1 MLKTIAAAAAFTLAA
16 AFTTLT
22 ATTAL
27 AQEVTLRLAH
37 VAPPQTTYQQAAE
50 RFKAALEDVS
60 GGTMSVEI
68 IPGGVLGDLG
78 QLWVQTRTGAL
89 DLHMIDLAA
98 VIAMKEARPFLV
110 MWTPFL
116 FEDQEHLH
124 RFVESETFK
133 SMMGDVEEQTGVR
146 YMGYLGDRPPRA
158 LTTASKPVKTPA
170 DLAGL
175 KIRTPEHPMIIGAF
189 KAWGANPTPI
199 KASELFTALKTGL
212 VDGQDNGIIDAVGAG
227 YMDAQKYYMDLDYI
241 HSGLGLWMSPQRF
254 ESLSEEQRGFVRE
267 AARRAGEEGIKL
279 HPGEMEAA
287 YAKLKDTD
295 SERVEVDRAAFEGAR
310 EGIVKNM
317 EGKMWSEGLVEE
329 IGKM

>member
-1 MLKTIAAAAAFTLAA
+1 MLKSLAA
-16 AFTTLT
+16 AVAFSLL
-22 ATTAL
+22 AAVLSASAL

-50 RFKAALEDVS
+50 RFKAALEEVS

-78 QLWVQTRTGAL
+78 QLWVQNRAGAL
-89 DLHMIDLAA
+89 DLHMIDLSA

-116 FEDQEHLH
+116 FEDQAHLH
-124 RFVESETFK
+124 RFVGSDTFK
-133 SMMGDVEEQTGVR
+133 SMMDDVEKQTGVR

-158 LTTASKPVKTPA
+158 LTTGTKPVKTPA
-170 DLAGL
+170 DLQGL

-227 YMDAQKYYMDLDYI
+227 YMEAQKYYMPLDYI

-254 ESLSEEQRGFVRE
+254 ESLSEKQRGFVME
-267 AARRAGEEGIKL
+267 AAKRAGEEGKGIHGTQMREAYGKL
-279 HPGEMEAA
+279 AETG
-287 YAKLKDTD
+287 
-295 SERVEVDRAAFEGAR
+295 SERVEVDRDAFRGAR
-310 EGIVKNM
+310 DAIVGNM
-317 EGKMWSEGLVEE
+317 EGKVWPEGLVET
-329 IGKM
+329 IRGM

>member
-1 MLKTIAAAAAFTLAA
+1 MFKSLAAAAAFSLAT
-16 AFTTLT
+16 AF
-22 ATTAL
+22 ASTTAL
-27 AQEVTLRLAH
+27 AQDVTLRLAH

-98 VIAMKEARPFLV
+98 TIAMKEASPFLV
-110 MWTPFL
+110 LWTPFL
-116 FEDQEHLH
+116 FEDQEHFH
-124 RFVESETFK
+124 RYVASDTFK
-133 SMMGDVEEQTGVR
+133 EMMGDVEEKTGVR

-158 LTTASKPVKTPA
+158 LTTSNKAVKTPA

-212 VDGQDNGIIDAVGAG
+212 VDGQDNGVIDSVGAG
-227 YMDAQKYYMDLDYI
+227 YMDAQKYYMPLDYI

-254 ESLSEEQRGFVRE
+254 ESLSEEQRGFVQQ
-267 AARRAGEEGIKL
+267 AAERAGEEGRKL
-279 HPGEMEAA
+279 HAEQMKEAM
-287 YAKLKDTD
+287 AKLAETDT
-295 SERVEVDRAAFEGAR
+295 EVVEPDRAAFEGAR

-317 EGKMWSEGLVEE
+317 EGKAWPEGLSEK
-329 IGKM
+329 IGSM